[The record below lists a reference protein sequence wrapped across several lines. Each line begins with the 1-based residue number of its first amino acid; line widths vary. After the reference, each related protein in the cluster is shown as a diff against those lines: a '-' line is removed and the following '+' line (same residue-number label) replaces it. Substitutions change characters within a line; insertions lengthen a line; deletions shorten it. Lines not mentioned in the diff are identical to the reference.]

1 MTNKEIYDRLRKAG
15 MTAEGACGMLGNM
28 AAESAMKPDNA
39 QDSFGIPDSMYVEQ
53 VDAGARDF
61 LDSIGFGLCQWTLS
75 SRKAKLLAF
84 ARARGVSIAD
94 PAMQVDFVV
103 KELTE
108 ETEFAKVRQTLFTSH
123 DLLACTQIVMNV
135 YENPAVKNLG
145 SRLEYAQMAYYDF
158 GKAGSSLSNSAASAT
173 KPDPVII
180 ALQILM
186 SYEGYCGEAD
196 GIKSDAF
203 LKDFREFSKSVEKR

>member
-1 MTNKEIYDRLRKAG
+1 MTNKQIYDRLRAAG

-28 AAESAMKPDNA
+28 AAESAMRPDNA
-39 QDSFGIPDSMYVEQ
+39 QDSYAIPDSVYVEQ

-61 LDSIGFGLCQWTLS
+61 LDGVGFGLCQWTIS

-94 PAMQVDFVV
+94 AEMQVDFVI

-108 ETEFAKVRQTLFTSH
+108 VPEFADVRNTLFTSH
-123 DLLACTQIVMNV
+123 DLMACTQIVLNV

-145 SRLEYAQMAYYDF
+145 TRLDYAQMAFDDF
-158 GKAGSSLSNSAASAT
+158 GKSRPPSGPAVPADFLPLLAEY
-173 KPDPVII
+173 
-180 ALQILM
+180 LQTAEFQ
-186 SYEGYCGEAD
+186 EGFARYLERGESH
-196 GIKSDAF
+196 G
-203 LKDFREFSKSVEKR
+203 

>member
-1 MTNKEIYDRLRKAG
+1 MTNKQIYDRLRAAG

-28 AAESAMKPDNA
+28 AAESAMRPDNA
-39 QDSFGIPDSMYVEQ
+39 QDSYAIPDSVYVEQ

-61 LDSIGFGLCQWTLS
+61 LDGIGFGLCQWTIS

-94 PAMQVDFVV
+94 AEMQVDFVI

-108 ETEFAKVRQTLFTSH
+108 APEFADVRKTLFTSH
-123 DLLACTQIVMNV
+123 DLMACTQIVLNV

-145 SRLEYAQMAYYDF
+145 TRLDYAQMAYDDF
-158 GKAGSSLSNSAASAT
+158 GKAQGKS
-173 KPDPVII
+173 KPSEVDLLLAYINTDEFKT
-180 ALQILM
+180 AFKK
-186 SYEGYCGEAD
+186 YAEAR
-196 GIKSDAF
+196 S
-203 LKDFREFSKSVEKR
+203 